1 MKKFDVVLMKI
12 TPAMA
17 LITVEAE
24 CLDDALEIAEGLP
37 AAHEGA
43 AWLRSGSDLISARER
58 GEEDDWLLRSLA
70 AGGR

>member
-17 LITVEAE
+17 LVTVEAE
-24 CLDDALEIAEGLP
+24 CLDDALDIAEGL
-37 AAHEGA
+37 HEGA